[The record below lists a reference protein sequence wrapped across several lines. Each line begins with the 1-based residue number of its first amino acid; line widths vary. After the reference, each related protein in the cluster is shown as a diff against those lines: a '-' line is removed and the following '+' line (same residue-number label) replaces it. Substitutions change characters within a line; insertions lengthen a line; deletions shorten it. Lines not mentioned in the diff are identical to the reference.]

1 MQIYVET
8 PRLILREMVESDVD
22 GFFELDSDPE
32 VHRFLGN
39 HTVKSKEECTAVIKY
54 VRQQYVDF
62 GIGRWAVIEKQS
74 GSFMGWT
81 GIKFVTDELNN
92 HKNFYDLGYRFIR
105 KYWGKGYAG
114 ESALASFNYASE
126 VLKVDQLYAS
136 THNQNIASQKIIT
149 KLGFQFRN
157 EFMYD
162 GAIHFWYAVNFAEH

>member
-74 GSFMGWT
+74 GSFIGWA
-81 GIKFVTDELNN
+81 GIKFVTEEVNG
-92 HKNFYDLGYRFIR
+92 HKNYYDLGYRFIR
-105 KYWGKGYAG
+105 KYWGKGFAT
-114 ESALASFNYASE
+114 ESALASFNYATE
-126 VLKVDQLYAS
+126 VLSLIQLYAA
-136 THNQNIASQKIIT
+136 THKQNFASQKVLT

-157 EFMYD
+157 EFNYD
-162 GAIHFWYAVNFAEH
+162 GAIHFWYSVNMAGK